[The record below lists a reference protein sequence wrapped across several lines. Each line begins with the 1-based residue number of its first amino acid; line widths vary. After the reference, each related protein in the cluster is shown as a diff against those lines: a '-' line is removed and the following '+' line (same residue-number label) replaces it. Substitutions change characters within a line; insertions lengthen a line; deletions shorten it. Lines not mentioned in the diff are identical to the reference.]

1 MFSSNVKWS
10 VVLLTAVW
18 LAGCS
23 SGGGRY
29 AMKEDRAPAQ
39 RIDVSSIKDAV
50 PRIEPK
56 SRGGNKSPYRVLGK
70 TYYVMDSAYGYRERG
85 DASWYGKKFHGH
97 TTSNGEVYNMY
108 SMTAAHKSLPLPT
121 YVKVTNLDNGRQVIV
136 RVNDRGPFH
145 PGRIIDLSYAAATK
159 LDMLKNGTARVEVE
173 AIDARAWQRQ
183 SITTASTVRPP
194 YSPPAPGL
202 STAAVALSR
211 QYLQVGAYS
220 SMISAERV
228 VSDVRALTG
237 ESVVIQDYTQA
248 GRVLY
253 RVQLGPLTD
262 ESRAR
267 ELIGLLE
274 QAGYVGTRLVDLKE
288 SVQ

>member
-1 MFSSNVKWS
+1 MFSSKYKWS
-10 VVLLTAVW
+10 ALLLVLIGLV
-18 LAGCS
+18 GCS

-29 AMKEDRAPAQ
+29 SMSEDRAPSQ
-39 RIDVSSIKDAV
+39 RVDVSSIKDAV
-50 PRIEPK
+50 PRVEPK

-85 DASWYGKKFHGH
+85 GASWYGKKFHGH

-121 YVKVTNLDNGRQVIV
+121 YVRVTNLHNGRQVIV

-145 PGRIIDLSYAAATK
+145 PGRIIDLSYAAAAK
-159 LDMLKNGTARVEVE
+159 LDMLKNGTAQVEVE

-183 SITTASTVRPP
+183 SIASASATQPP
-194 YSPPAPGL
+194 YRATAPAASAG
-202 STAAVALSR
+202 R
-211 QYLQVGAYS
+211 YLQVGAYG

-228 VSDVRALTG
+228 MSDVRALTG
-237 ESVVIQDYTQA
+237 ETVVIQDHTQA

-253 RVQLGPLTD
+253 RVQLGPLAG

-267 ELIGLLE
+267 ELIGMLE
-274 QAGYVGTRLVDLKE
+274 QAGYAGARLVDLRE